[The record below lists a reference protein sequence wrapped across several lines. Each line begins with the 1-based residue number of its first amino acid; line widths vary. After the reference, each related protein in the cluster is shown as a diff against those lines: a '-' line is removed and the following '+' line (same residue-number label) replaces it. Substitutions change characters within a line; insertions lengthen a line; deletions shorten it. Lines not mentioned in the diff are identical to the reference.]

1 MGIIFHFLFNLWVGK
16 LNTKKLFFKSNDLK
30 IYFIY
35 KSRIIF
41 HYALGIEYRLNE
53 LEKSYLLDKIIFNDG
68 DIFIDCGSNIGEV
81 SLYLFRRNPKLKGF
95 LFEIEKPEI
104 EASKKNLKAYDAIH
118 YNVALSDKDGKIK
131 YYSKPSSADTSIIK
145 IIDGDE
151 EIIESIKLDSFFKN
165 NSISKCKF
173 LKLEA
178 EGAEIEV
185 LNGGLDYS
193 LKRIQYV
200 SIDSGP
206 ERGINQESTLSQTNE
221 IMVKNGFNLIF
232 SSKLR
237 DVNLYKNIR
246 D

>member
-1 MGIIFHFLFNLWVGK
+1 MLLKKLSLVNIYYKKNIKPNLLAIKRRNRETFLKYTLKLNLGIIFHFLFNLWVGK

-104 EASKKNLKAYDAIH
+104 EASKK
-118 YNVALSDKDGKIK
+118 
-131 YYSKPSSADTSIIK
+131 
-145 IIDGDE
+145 
-151 EIIESIKLDSFFKN
+151 
-165 NSISKCKF
+165 
-173 LKLEA
+173 LE
-178 EGAEIEV
+178 
-185 LNGGLDYS
+185 GL
-193 LKRIQYV
+193 
-200 SIDSGP
+200 
-206 ERGINQESTLSQTNE
+206 
-221 IMVKNGFNLIF
+221 
-232 SSKLR
+232 
-237 DVNLYKNIR
+237 
-246 D
+246 